1 MQTDRYSKMVGWLKV
16 LLPLIALGILSTLFL
31 LSRVVDPEAVVPFAD
46 KEIQDRLRDQQVTGP
61 VYSGVTA
68 DGDQLS
74 FSAEKL
80 TTPDIGNGT
89 NLAQDVSVV
98 MDLVSGSQVTLTSD
112 QGLFDLPGNRADLD
126 GNVVITTSTGYRVQ
140 SEQLIS
146 RLSSL
151 DVESPGP
158 VTGDGPFGV
167 LNAGAMRLT
176 QEPEQTAAQLV
187 FTNGVKLVYD
197 PNPND
202 E

>member
-1 MQTDRYSKMVGWLKV
+1 MQTDRYSQMVGWLKV

>member
-98 MDLVSGSQVTLTSD
+98 MVLVSGSQVTLTSD

>member
-1 MQTDRYSKMVGWLKV
+1 MQTDRYSQMVGWLKV

-158 VTGDGPFGV
+158 VTGDGPIGV